1 MNFLFTRGYFISSR
15 VWGLRESSSVYRKSI
30 PGFRLDLHFRKS
42 RGYIFPEYDTLL
54 IIKNLSN
61 MWKCDPKKWVHL
73 FGKTPMVCFLIRFT
87 VGCIKLNLNL
97 YNFVY
102 EESHYTYTAHT
113 LQHVPNS
120 SYIRWVI
127 TFKIYLAHNASVKL
141 SPVSSANNKMPFYCL
156 QNFNRLAVFNNVCMR
171 SLERGMVILVQ
182 FVLWRDSNFFKK
194 LGQNE
199 NWELELKFPWVL
211 SFRFTTKT
219 CLIFLKKFNIL
230 KFSFK
235 D

>member
-1 MNFLFTRGYFISSR
+1 MNFLFTRGYFISPR

-113 LQHVPNS
+113 LQHVPNY

-127 TFKIYLAHNASVKL
+127 TFKIYLARNASVKL
-141 SPVSSANNKMPFYCL
+141 SPVSSANNKMSFYSI
-156 QNFNRLAVFNNVCMR
+156 QNCSRLAVFNNACMH
-171 SLERGMVILVQ
+171 LWEQGIINLVQ
-182 FVLWRDSNFFKK
+182 FGLWRDSNFFFK

-199 NWELELKFPWVL
+199 DSELRLKFSQVL
-211 SFRFTTKT
+211 SFWFTTKT
-219 CLIFLKKFNIL
+219 C
-230 KFSFK
+230 
-235 D
+235 

>member
-1 MNFLFTRGYFISSR
+1 MNFLFTRGYFISPR

-113 LQHVPNS
+113 LQHVPNY

-127 TFKIYLAHNASVKL
+127 TFKIYLARNASVKL
-141 SPVSSANNKMPFYCL
+141 SPVSSANKKMSFYSL
-156 QNFNRLAVFNNVCMR
+156 QKVGGIWQCAHAIVRTWYGKFSPICAMKGFIKRRLEQNYDLELGLN
-171 SLERGMVILVQ
+171 SLE
-182 FVLWRDSNFFKK
+182 F
-194 LGQNE
+194 
-199 NWELELKFPWVL
+199 
-211 SFRFTTKT
+211 
-219 CLIFLKKFNIL
+219 
-230 KFSFK
+230 
-235 D
+235 